1 MVQKSVKTAE
11 KTKTS
16 EVVQKTKGVKNAS
29 VEPKTTEKK
38 TKKKPVNKRWKR
50 TGMTV
55 MQTRA
60 VKELTEKVEKGGKV
74 VLREVLEDVWYAP
87 NTAKTP
93 QKVFGKPAVVKK
105 LKELKI
111 TPDWLQSIHEEF
123 MNAYTHEVY
132 RYSIL
137 IPEENIIESITQ
149 YIKGAKF
156 LKCYTNAEYW
166 VRFFE
171 FLIPDRNA
179 RKVAL
184 ELWYKIFPPK
194 QWIDPERVKAANR
207 KRLDKIN
214 ELKLKWR
221 LKLNLSSQKTQ

>member
-1 MVQKSVKTAE
+1 
-11 KTKTS
+11 
-16 EVVQKTKGVKNAS
+16 
-29 VEPKTTEKK
+29 
-38 TKKKPVNKRWKR
+38 
-50 TGMTV
+50 MTV
-55 MQTRA
+55 MQTSA
-60 VKELTEKVEKGGKV
+60 VKKLEQKVVEGGKV
-74 VLREVLEDVWYAP
+74 VLKEILEATGYSE

-93 QKVFGKPAVVKK
+93 QKVFGKPAVVKR

-111 TPDWLQSIHEEF
+111 SPEWLQSIHEEL
-123 MNAYTHEVY
+123 MNAYTFEVL

-137 IPEENIIESITQ
+137 IPEQNVIDAITT
-149 YIKGAKF
+149 YVKGARF
-156 LKCYTNAEYW
+156 MKCYTNAEYW

-171 FLIPDRNA
+171 FMMPDKGS

-194 QWIDPERVKAANR
+194 QWVDPERIKVANR

-221 LKLNLSSQKTQ
+221 LKLNISQKTPL